1 MNNRFYK
8 IARVKIDIES
18 MIANATEE
26 NRNVL
31 LDQLDGYEKALDNA
45 FERYKKAT
53 NLIDKIVE
61 LKYIQRSSRHI
72 DEILRMLKNN
82 EEG

>member
-1 MNNRFYK
+1 MTK
-8 IARVKIDIES
+8 
-18 MIANATEE
+18 EE
-26 NRNVL
+26 YRNVL

-53 NLIDKIVE
+53 NLIDKLVE

-72 DEILRMLKNN
+72 DEILRMLKKN

>member
-1 MNNRFYK
+1 MNKEQYR
-8 IARVKIDIES
+8 DI
-18 MIANATEE
+18 
-26 NRNVL
+26 L

-53 NLIDKIVE
+53 TLVNKLVE
-61 LKYIQRSSRHI
+61 LKYVQRSARHI
-72 DEILRMLKNN
+72 DEVLRALKKN

>member
-1 MNNRFYK
+1 MNKEQY
-8 IARVKIDIES
+8 
-18 MIANATEE
+18 
-26 NRNVL
+26 RNVL

-53 NLIDKIVE
+53 TLVDKLVE
-61 LKYIQRSSRHI
+61 LKYVQRSARHI
-72 DEILRMLKNN
+72 DEVLRLLKKN